1 MRVNDGHTGTR
12 TRTLCE
18 GSSGSGFS
26 WQPRCLGK
34 KHLHHLKLLG
44 ACGATL
50 QVKFHGKF
58 FLASQFAFK
67 IAAQELVYASTVHTS
82 NTFLDE
88 IHSAATRSLKR
99 GAGI

>member
-1 MRVNDGHTGTR
+1 
-12 TRTLCE
+12 
-18 GSSGSGFS
+18 
-26 WQPRCLGK
+26 
-34 KHLHHLKLLG
+34 
-44 ACGATL
+44 
-50 QVKFHGKF
+50 VKFHGKF